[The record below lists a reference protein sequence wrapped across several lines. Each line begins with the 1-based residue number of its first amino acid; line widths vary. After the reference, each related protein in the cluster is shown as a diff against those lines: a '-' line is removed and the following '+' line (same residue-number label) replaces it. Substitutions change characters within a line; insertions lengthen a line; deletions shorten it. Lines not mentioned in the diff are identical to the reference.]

1 MPGVVVTTAVRTG
14 PTNNQVNPS
23 ATLFVAGVTTRGP
36 EGKAIAVYS
45 IAEYETVYGGYTSSG
60 YTHQTIATFFE
71 EGGAKAYV
79 SRVIPDDAAAATLN
93 LVDNAV
99 TPANA
104 VILTASGE
112 GVWANTLLK
121 AKCDSTS
128 SAGTVVSFKIT
139 VLLNDVVVFVSQ
151 THTSVANAVDEINNS
166 AVASLY
172 VSAAAGAS
180 ALLPKTAAAA
190 LFSGGAD
197 GGALDEG
204 DLTEALDFFID
215 SYGPGAVCAPG
226 FYLAGN
232 YDSLISHA
240 KTNGRI
246 ALLGFD
252 STDTVSDAVT
262 VANTYSTVVGA
273 EYAAFYY
280 PWVRVPNGTLT
291 TLIPS
296 EGYVAAKRA
305 QVINSSGVWNVYAGA
320 VSQAG
325 YVTEPQSYLTATQES
340 SLAAVGVNPI
350 KIVNGT
356 TRIYGARSASS
367 DTTNFRFINS
377 RETLNYIT
385 YEAKRALE
393 AHVFRPIDG
402 RKSLFAEIR
411 SSLVAIMDR
420 IAVAG
425 GVYEAVDAQGKQI
438 DPGYA
443 VRVDDSI
450 NPISQLASGT
460 IKAKI
465 GARISSIGET
475 IEIEIVK
482 SNLTASVV

>member
-14 PTNNQVNPS
+14 PTNAQINPS

-36 EGKAIAVYS
+36 EGKAVPVYS

-60 YTHQTIATFFE
+60 WVHQTLESFFE

-79 SRVIPDDAAAATLN
+79 SRVIPDDAAAAVKA
-93 LVDNAV
+93 LVDNAGS
-99 TPANA
+99 PATA
-104 VILTASGE
+104 ITLTASGE

-121 AKCDSTS
+121 VQVTS
-128 SAGTVVSFKIT
+128 VIPSGTVTSFVIK
-139 VLLNDVVVFVSQ
+139 VLLNDVIVFTSQ
-151 THTSVANAVDEINNS
+151 SHTTVAGAVDEINNS

-172 VSAAAGAS
+172 VTAAAGAS
-180 ALLPKTAAAA
+180 ALLPNTAAAA
-190 LFSGGAD
+190 LFTGGAN

-204 DLTEALDFFID
+204 DLTEALDFFIE
-215 SYGPGAVCAPG
+215 SYGPGAVAAPG

-232 YDSLISHA
+232 YDSLIAHA
-240 KTNGRI
+240 KLNGRI

-252 STDTVSDAVT
+252 STDTVSDAT
-262 VANTYSTVVGA
+262 DTAATYSVVSGA
-273 EYAAFYY
+273 EYAAFFY
-280 PWVRVPNGTLT
+280 PWVRIPNGSLT
-291 TLIPS
+291 SLIPS

-305 QVINSSGVWNVYAGA
+305 QVQNSSGAWNVYAGA
-320 VSQAG
+320 VSEAV
-325 YVTEPQSYLTATQES
+325 YVTEPQSYLTASQEA
-340 SLAAVGVNPI
+340 SLATAGVNPI
-350 KIVNGT
+350 KLINGT
-356 TRIYGARSASS
+356 TRIYGARSVSS
-367 DTTNFRFINS
+367 DVTNFRFINA

-420 IAVAG
+420 IATAG
-425 GVYEAVDAQGKQI
+425 GVYEAVNAQGKQI

-450 NPISQLASGT
+450 NPISQLAEGT

>member
-14 PTNNQVNPS
+14 PTNTQINPS

-36 EGKAIAVYS
+36 EGKAVPVYS

-60 YTHQTIATFFE
+60 WVHQTLESFFE

-79 SRVIPDDAAAATLN
+79 SRVIPDDATSGGKTLLDSAAATSMGL
-93 LVDNAV
+93 
-99 TPANA
+99 
-104 VILTASGE
+104 IASGE
-112 GVWANTLLK
+112 GAWANTLLK
-121 AKCDSTS
+121 AQ
-128 SAGTVVSFKIT
+128 VVSTGTPVTSFVVK
-139 VLLNDVVVFVSQ
+139 VLFNDVIVFTSQ
-151 THTSVANAVDEINNS
+151 SHTTVANAVDEINNS
-166 AVASLY
+166 ATAAVY
-172 VSAAAGAS
+172 VTAYAGGS
-180 ALLPKTAAAA
+180 ALLPATAAAA
-190 LFSGGAD
+190 LFTGGAN
-197 GGALDEG
+197 GGALDET
-204 DLTEALDFFID
+204 DLDEALEFFIE
-215 SYGPGAVCAPG
+215 SYGPGAVAAPG

-232 YDSLISHA
+232 YDSLIAHA
-240 KTNGRI
+240 KLNGRI

-252 STDTVSDAVT
+252 STDTVSDAVDT
-262 VANTYSTVVGA
+262 AATYSVVSGA
-273 EYAAFYY
+273 EYAAFFY
-280 PWVRVPNGTLT
+280 PWVRIPNGSLT
-291 TLIPS
+291 SLIPS

-305 QVINSSGVWNVYAGA
+305 QVQNSSGAWNVYAGA
-320 VSQAG
+320 VSEAV
-325 YVTEPQSYLTATQES
+325 YVTEPQSYLTASQET
-340 SLAAVGVNPI
+340 SLAAAGVNPI
-350 KIVNGT
+350 KLINGT
-356 TRIYGARSASS
+356 TRIYGARSVSS
-367 DTTNFRFINS
+367 DVTNFRFINA

-420 IAVAG
+420 IATAG
-425 GVYEAVDAQGKQI
+425 GVYEAVNAQGKQI

-450 NPISQLASGT
+450 NPISQLAEGT